1 MRILEV
7 KTIQSNVIK
16 ILSEALKE
24 LVPDINLIFTNNE
37 NDNTTS
43 DSNIENTKKG
53 NIHAI
58 TMAMSNNV
66 LLHLKLDS
74 ENFDHF
80 YCKRKKFTAG
90 INTSLL
96 FKVMKTMNNNDTITF
111 FVDDEDE
118 NKLGIKFENKQN
130 NFKSTKKIALFD
142 IDEYEIEIPPT
153 KFNTLINMPSPFLNK
168 IIRDLNSLG
177 EIVEIKSIKKKLIL
191 NTIGE
196 TVGDEIEIGPSDNG
210 VTVTTEDDEHIFQG
224 KYDLRYLSTFCKCTN
239 LCSNVDIFM
248 KNDYP
253 LVIRYYVASLGTIL
267 LCLSSKT
274 DPSTLDYDDD
284 DNEEDLDDKFLT
296 D

>member
-24 LVPDINLIFTNNE
+24 LVPDINLIFTTNE
-37 NDNTTS
+37 IDN
-43 DSNIENTKKG
+43 SNLESNSEQNKG

-66 LLHLKLDS
+66 LLHLKLES
-74 ENFDHF
+74 ENFDKF

-111 FVDDEDE
+111 FVDDDDE

-130 NFKSTKKIALFD
+130 NFKSTKKISLFD

-153 KFNTLINMPSPFLNK
+153 KFNTLINMPCSQRNK

-177 EIVEIKSIKKKLIL
+177 EIVEIKSIKKKI
-191 NTIGE
+191 NI
-196 TVGDEIEIGPSDNG
+196 
-210 VTVTTEDDEHIFQG
+210 
-224 KYDLRYLSTFCKCTN
+224 KYNWRNSW
-239 LCSNVDIFM
+239 
-248 KNDYP
+248 
-253 LVIRYYVASLGTIL
+253 R
-267 LCLSSKT
+267 
-274 DPSTLDYDDD
+274 
-284 DNEEDLDDKFLT
+284 
-296 D
+296 